1 MKRRLGEHI
10 KRVREGLAVRFLGAL
25 VRERQH
31 IQTTI
36 LSTEGMMSLLMKARN
51 GQRWNAEDRK
61 HLLAYLRRL
70 STVSPY
76 LIVLAL
82 PGSYVLLPV
91 VAWWLDRRREKRKE
105 KRKIE
110 ESREAGQR

>member
-1 MKRRLGEHI
+1 VKRRLGEHI

-25 VRERQH
+25 VRERQR

-36 LSTEGMMSLLMKARN
+36 SSTEGMMSLLMKARN
-51 GQRWNAEDRK
+51 GQRWTAEDRK

-76 LIVLAL
+76 LMVLAL

-91 VAWWLDRRREKRKE
+91 MAWWLDRRHE

-110 ESREAGQR
+110 ESREASQR

>member
-1 MKRRLGEHI
+1 VKRRLGEHI

-25 VRERQH
+25 VRERQR

-36 LSTEGMMSLLMKARN
+36 SSTEGMMSLLMKARN
-51 GQRWNAEDRK
+51 GQRWTAEDRK
-61 HLLAYLRRL
+61 HLLTYLRKL

-76 LIVLAL
+76 LMVLAL

-91 VAWWLDRRREKRKE
+91 VAWWLDRRYEKR
-105 KRKIE
+105 RME
-110 ESREAGQR
+110 ESREAKRP